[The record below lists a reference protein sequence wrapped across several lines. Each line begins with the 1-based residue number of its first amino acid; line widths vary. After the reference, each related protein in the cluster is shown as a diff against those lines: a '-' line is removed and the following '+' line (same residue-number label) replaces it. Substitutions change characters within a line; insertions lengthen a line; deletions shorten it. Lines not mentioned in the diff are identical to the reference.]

1 MTIDQKMDKK
11 AEIDD
16 DGDAITKVDVL
27 DNKQVGACLA
37 RINNHVIKMRLPVK
51 RGKAWALKDLARK
64 MRKIRTEKTIKE
76 ERKLVKNRK
85 LSNLEEEAEEI
96 KRLDCDAIAIYALE
110 HVLTEDLG
118 KVMGSDPPLEKKAKA
133 RVAHTT
139 NVKENVQVFAKDFP
153 EFKR

>member
-1 MTIDQKMDKK
+1 MTIDRKMDATAGK
-11 AEIDD
+11 DD
-16 DGDAITKVDVL
+16 DGDAASKVDVL

-76 ERKLVKNRK
+76 ERKLVKERK
-85 LSNLEEEAEEI
+85 LANLEEESEEI

-110 HVLTEDLG
+110 HALTEDLG
-118 KVMGSDPPLEKKAKA
+118 KVMGSDPPVGRKAKA
-133 RVAHTT
+133 RVAHTK
-139 NVKENVQVFAKDFP
+139 NVVENLQTFAKDFP
-153 EFKR
+153 EYKR